1 MFTVDGMQWDMP
13 CDIERT
19 AEMTPSEISGMLLN
33 KQYFNDVI
41 GTYLRYSVTIV
52 VPKGREDQYT
62 RLYEILTDPVDAHS
76 FVLPYNRGNITI
88 TGRVENVSDIYK
100 RLIGGGQIWRGV
112 RFEVISNTPTKTH
125 SLGEVVTRG
134 LAPMP
139 DIGGA
144 QIGILYQ
151 FDGTSWVEA
160 DIENVDNKAY

>member
-76 FVLPYNRGNITI
+76 FVMPYNRGNITI

-100 RLIGGGQIWRGV
+100 RLMGGGRIWRGV

>member
-41 GTYLRYSVTIV
+41 GTYLRYSVTVV

-76 FVLPYNRGNITI
+76 FVMPYNRGNITI

-100 RLIGGGQIWRGV
+100 RLMGGGRIWRGV

-151 FDGTSWVEA
+151 FDGTGWVEA

>member
-151 FDGTSWVEA
+151 FDGTGWVEA